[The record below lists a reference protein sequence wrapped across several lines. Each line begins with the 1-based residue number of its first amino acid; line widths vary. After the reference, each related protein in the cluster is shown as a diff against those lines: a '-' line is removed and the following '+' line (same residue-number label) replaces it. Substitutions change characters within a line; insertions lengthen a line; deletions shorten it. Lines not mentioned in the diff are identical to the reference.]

1 MADQG
6 TLLALAIGIVV
17 SGFLGYLW
25 VNRRRSGGPASLR
38 PPASTPALNKIEL
51 IKRYREQ
58 YGVSLSEA
66 TEAVEA
72 QLTAEASKN

>member
-1 MADQG
+1 VSNQG
-6 TLLALAIGIVV
+6 LSLVLTIGVAVLV

-25 VNRRRSGGPASLR
+25 VSRRRSGPASLR

-58 YGVSLSEA
+58 YGVSLAEA

-72 QLTAEASKN
+72 QLGADSHE